1 MSNLSFSTGF
11 RNAILDSGLDTLFDS
26 GFLDIYSGTIP
37 ADADA
42 TEGAGTLLA
51 SIELGATALAA
62 AASGAKAKTGTW
74 SEAAAPVSPSGT
86 AAWARLYDSNHTTG
100 ASTTAVRIDMD
111 VTIVAGGGDLEISS
125 LTIANGD
132 SIVVDSFT
140 FSLPLSA

>member
-11 RNAILDSGLDTLFDS
+11 RNAMLDSGLDTLFDS

-42 TEGAGTLLA
+42 DEGAGTLLA

-62 AASGAKAKTGTW
+62 AASGSKAKTGTW
-74 SEAAAPVSPSGT
+74 SEASAPAPGGT

-100 ASTTAVRIDMD
+100 VSTTAVRIDMD
-111 VTIVAGGGDLEISS
+111 VTAVSGGGDLEISS
-125 LTIANGD
+125 LTIAETD